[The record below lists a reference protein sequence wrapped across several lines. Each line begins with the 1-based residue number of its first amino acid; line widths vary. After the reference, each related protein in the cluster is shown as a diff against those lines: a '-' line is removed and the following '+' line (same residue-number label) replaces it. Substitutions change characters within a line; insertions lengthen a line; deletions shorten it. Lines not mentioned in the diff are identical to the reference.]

1 MFDNFVPSVAD
12 NLEQSLRTFTDS
24 ARTLPATGVM
34 ALLFSVGLTMWSVEK
49 AFNRIWRVPMVKPK
63 LLRFLTYWG
72 LLTAGSLCVVSLL
85 ALNSALSVYINLAD
99 YTPGYLDGVGLM
111 LAPVLIEFIG
121 FSAAYWLIPHR
132 SVSLR
137 YALTG
142 GVIATIL
149 FELLKWLFAIYLQS
163 VSFRHIYGAMAV
175 VPITLVWLY
184 AVWLVVLFGASLTAS
199 LASFR
204 YRPKAVRAAKGLDF
218 YWVLRLVVRFQQA
231 RTQRTRLT
239 FNSLSLLEPNI
250 AEPMITLLAFG
261 YGLGSLLQQIE
272 GVPYIEYLASGS
284 ICMSVMMAA
293 SFESLYSAFSR
304 MHVQK
309 TWESLLNTPLEL
321 DDIVLAEMLWAA
333 SKAMI
338 SGLAIL
344 LVLFALGIGLH
355 PTTLLVP
362 PLLLIIGV
370 CFASIA
376 LIVNAIAK
384 AYDFFTY
391 YFTLVL
397 TPMIF
402 LSGVY
407 YPASQLPSWLQSVAS
422 ILPLGAA
429 VRLVRPL
436 LLGGLPEDPIR
447 DLAILLAYIVV
458 GFYLATVLTRRRL
471 LK

>member
-1 MFDNFVPSVAD
+1 MSALTYRLPALSLRFVPVWRR
-12 NLEQSLRTFTDS
+12 NL
-24 ARTLPATGVM
+24 
-34 ALLFSVGLTMWSVEK
+34 
-49 AFNRIWRVPMVKPK
+49 
-63 LLRFLTYWG
+63 
-72 LLTAGSLCVVSLL
+72 
-85 ALNSALSVYINLAD
+85 
-99 YTPGYLDGVGLM
+99 
-111 LAPVLIEFIG
+111 
-121 FSAAYWLIPHR
+121 
-132 SVSLR
+132 
-137 YALTG
+137 
-142 GVIATIL
+142 
-149 FELLKWLFAIYLQS
+149 
-163 VSFRHIYGAMAV
+163 
-175 VPITLVWLY
+175 LVWRKL
-184 AVWLVVLFGASLTAS
+184 AVAS
-199 LASFR
+199 
-204 YRPKAVRAAKGLDF
+204 VIG
-218 YWVLRLVVRFQQA
+218 
-231 RTQRTRLT
+231 
-239 FNSLSLLEPNI
+239 NI

-309 TWESLLNTPLEL
+309 TWDALLNAPLEL

-338 SGLAIL
+338 SGVAIL
-344 LVLFALGIGLH
+344 LVLFVLGIGWH
-355 PTTLLVP
+355 PSTLLVP
-362 PLLLIIGV
+362 PLLLMTGI

-407 YPASQLPSWLQSVAS
+407 YPVSQLPVWLQSLAN

-436 LLGGLPEDPIR
+436 LLGSSPDDPIR
-447 DLAILLAYIVV
+447 DLAILVV
-458 GFYLATVLTRRRL
+458 YTVAGFYIATVLTRRRL

>member
-1 MFDNFVPSVAD
+1 MS
-12 NLEQSLRTFTDS
+12 
-24 ARTLPATGVM
+24 TLNYRLP
-34 ALLFSVGLTMWSVEK
+34 GLS
-49 AFNRIWRVPMVKPK
+49 
-63 LLRFLTYWG
+63 LRFLPVWRR
-72 LLTAGSLCVVSLL
+72 
-85 ALNSALSVYINLAD
+85 NL
-99 YTPGYLDGVGLM
+99 
-111 LAPVLIEFIG
+111 
-121 FSAAYWLIPHR
+121 
-132 SVSLR
+132 
-137 YALTG
+137 
-142 GVIATIL
+142 
-149 FELLKWLFAIYLQS
+149 
-163 VSFRHIYGAMAV
+163 
-175 VPITLVWLY
+175 LVWRKL
-184 AVWLVVLFGASLTAS
+184 AVAS
-199 LASFR
+199 
-204 YRPKAVRAAKGLDF
+204 VIG
-218 YWVLRLVVRFQQA
+218 
-231 RTQRTRLT
+231 
-239 FNSLSLLEPNI
+239 NI

-309 TWESLLNTPLEL
+309 TWEALLNTPLEL

-344 LVLFALGIGLH
+344 LVLFVLGIGLH

-362 PLLLIIGV
+362 PLLLMVGV

-407 YPASQLPSWLQSVAS
+407 YPTTQLPVWLQSVAG

-436 LLGGLPEDPIR
+436 LLGSAPDDPFK
-447 DLAILLAYIVV
+447 DLAILLVYAVV
-458 GFYLATVLTRRRL
+458 GFYIATILTRRRL

>member
-1 MFDNFVPSVAD
+1 MSALHYRLPA
-12 NLEQSLRTFTDS
+12 LSLRFI
-24 ARTLPATGVM
+24 PV
-34 ALLFSVGLTMWSVEK
+34 
-49 AFNRIWRVPMVKPK
+49 WR
-63 LLRFLTYWG
+63 R
-72 LLTAGSLCVVSLL
+72 
-85 ALNSALSVYINLAD
+85 NL
-99 YTPGYLDGVGLM
+99 
-111 LAPVLIEFIG
+111 
-121 FSAAYWLIPHR
+121 
-132 SVSLR
+132 
-137 YALTG
+137 
-142 GVIATIL
+142 
-149 FELLKWLFAIYLQS
+149 
-163 VSFRHIYGAMAV
+163 
-175 VPITLVWLY
+175 LVWRKL
-184 AVWLVVLFGASLTAS
+184 AVAS
-199 LASFR
+199 
-204 YRPKAVRAAKGLDF
+204 VIG
-218 YWVLRLVVRFQQA
+218 
-231 RTQRTRLT
+231 
-239 FNSLSLLEPNI
+239 NI

-407 YPASQLPSWLQSVAS
+407 YPATQLPGWLQTAAGY
-422 ILPLGAA
+422 LPLSAA
-429 VRLVRPL
+429 VHLVRPL
-436 LLGGLPEDPIR
+436 LLGQMPDQVPQS
-447 DLAILLAYIVV
+447 LLLLFAYCIA